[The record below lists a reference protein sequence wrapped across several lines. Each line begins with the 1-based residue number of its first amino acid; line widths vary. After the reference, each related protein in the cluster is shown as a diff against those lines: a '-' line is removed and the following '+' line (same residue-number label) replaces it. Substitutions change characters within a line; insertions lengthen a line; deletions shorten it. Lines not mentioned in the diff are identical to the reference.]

1 MSAMRNRDVLIA
13 AALFAAILALLTTG
27 VFLSQRGDSGSQT
40 PPETAAVADDG
51 ASDEG
56 AATAPAAV
64 SAESSG
70 GTVAGAGDSAS
81 STGGADAA
89 EAPASGAGDADA
101 QPSASSGSED
111 GDTGTSASDS
121 SGSGAEATEDDA
133 LEGLPSISTF
143 RLDRDNQMLVS
154 GRAAPGWDLTILV
167 DGIGIDTFTVDGTG
181 DFARFGELEPSEN
194 PRILSLVMR
203 SPDGSRQIASKSEI
217 IVAPRPAAVAEAESK
232 TDDGTGGAAA
242 TTSTATVIRSDE
254 TGVSVIQKPE
264 DPQQDGAAS
273 GGAQTVQLDSI
284 SYSEDGDVTV
294 AGRSGGVRVR
304 VYLDNRQA
312 ADAEVGSDRR
322 WSAVLRNVAPGDYV
336 LRIDELDAGGR
347 VTSRIETPF
356 RRESGEVLARSRP
369 AGGTGIVVIQ
379 PGNTLWGISRKNYGA
394 GVLYLKIFLA
404 NRDKIRDPDLIYPGQ
419 VFTVPD

>member
-1 MSAMRNRDVLIA
+1 MGAMRNRDVLIA
-13 AALFAAILALLTTG
+13 AVLFAAILALLTTG
-27 VFLSQRGDSGSQT
+27 VFLSQSGDSGSQT

-56 AATAPAAV
+56 AATAPAAA
-64 SAESSG
+64 SAESSSG
-70 GTVAGAGDSAS
+70 AVAGAADSAS
-81 STGGADAA
+81 STGGADAP

-111 GDTGTSASDS
+111 GDTGASASDS

-167 DGIGIDTFTVDGTG
+167 DGVGIDTFTVDGTG
-181 DFARFGELEPSEN
+181 DFARFGELEPSES

-203 SPDGSRQIASKSEI
+203 SPDGSRQIASKSEV
-217 IVAPRPAAVAEAESK
+217 IVAPRPAAVAEAEPK
-232 TDDGTGGAAA
+232 TGDGTGGAAA
-242 TTSTATVIRSDE
+242 TTATVIRSDE

-264 DPQQDGAAS
+264 DPQRDGEAS
-273 GGAQTVQLDSI
+273 GGAQTVDLDSI

-294 AGRSGGVRVR
+294 AGRSGGARVR
-304 VYLDNRQA
+304 IYVDNKPA
-312 ADAEVGSDRR
+312 ADADVGSDGR

-336 LRIDELDAGGR
+336 LRIDELDASGR

>member
-27 VFLSQRGDSGSQT
+27 VFLSQRGDSGS
-40 PPETAAVADDG
+40 E
-51 ASDEG
+51 
-56 AATAPAAV
+56 APAEAAPA
-64 SAESSG
+64 STDSG
-70 GTVAGAGDSAS
+70 SGVAADSGDSAS
-81 STGGADAA
+81 SAGAADADTQ
-89 EAPASGAGDADA
+89 ASAA
-101 QPSASSGSED
+101 SGSE
-111 GDTGTSASDS
+111 TGASDS
-121 SGSGAEATEDDA
+121 AGSGAEAAEDAA

-154 GRAAPGWDLTILV
+154 GRAAPGWDVTILV
-167 DGIGIDTFTVDGTG
+167 DGAGIDTFTVDGTG

-394 GVLYLKIFLA
+394 GILYLKIFLA